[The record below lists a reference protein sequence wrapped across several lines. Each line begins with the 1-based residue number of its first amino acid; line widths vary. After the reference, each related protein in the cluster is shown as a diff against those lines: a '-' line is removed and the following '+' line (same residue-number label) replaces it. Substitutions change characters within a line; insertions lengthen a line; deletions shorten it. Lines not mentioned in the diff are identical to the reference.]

1 MLPVCIQLLP
11 KTVLPLRPFR
21 PWNGD
26 CPQRLDVVYSS
37 CALTLFLEKEDAI
50 PMTLT
55 EQTILLQAPNPAAA
69 ENGRKLSKKGSF
81 SALHK
86 TADETLYWGECA
98 GSGKNPYHVSIDWSD
113 PTAPVCRC
121 SCPSRQFPC
130 KHALGLMFEQL
141 SGKPFP
147 VAEIPPDIA
156 EKRAKQAARAA
167 KKDTAEPPK
176 PKKPNA
182 AAQKKKLARQLEGL
196 DMAGRMVEDLL
207 CAGVGSLAGSSAQA
221 FDKLA
226 KDLGSSYLTGLQT
239 AFTRIA
245 LAVRTVQKD
254 PKQADAAYAEA
265 LNSLIFLR
273 SVIKKSRS
281 FLQEKLN
288 AESYSAE
295 DTVLFEALGGVWKL
309 EDLQAIGAF
318 RENARLVQLSFD
330 VAFDEAK
337 KEYIERGWWLD
348 LDSGRIDQT
357 LNLRPAKA
365 LKYVKGDDSRFDLLE
380 VPLLCTYPGE
390 GNCRIRW
397 EHASTRPLTE
407 AERTSL
413 PALAQPDLAAAVKLT
428 KNQIKNTLLPKFLAV
443 LVPIGRL
450 GAVGEAFVLED
461 PKGARIVLRDR
472 PADGP
477 DHASTGRLALL
488 PEEVPPGSALFG
500 LMFYDEADHSLCL
513 HPYSLV
519 TGTHIVRLH
528 Y

>member
-1 MLPVCIQLLP
+1 M
-11 KTVLPLRPFR
+11 
-21 PWNGD
+21 
-26 CPQRLDVVYSS
+26 
-37 CALTLFLEKEDAI
+37 E
-50 PMTLT
+50 LT
-55 EQTILLQAPNPAAA
+55 EQFILLQAPSPAAA
-69 ENGRKLSKKGSF
+69 ANGRKLSQTGRF
-81 SALHK
+81 SALRR
-86 TADETLYWGECA
+86 TGDRTLYWGECA
-98 GSGKNPYHVSIDWSD
+98 GSGKQPYRVSVDWTVPD
-113 PTAPVCRC
+113 APVCRC

-130 KHALGLMFEQL
+130 KHALGLLFEQL
-141 SGKPFP
+141 SEKTFE
-147 VAEIPPDIA
+147 VAELPQDIA
-156 EKRAKQAARAA
+156 DKRARQAARTEKKAAEAA
-167 KKDTAEPPK
+167 KPK
-176 PKKPNA
+176 RTNT

-196 DMAGRMVEDLL
+196 DMAERMAADLL
-207 CAGVGSLAGSSAQA
+207 TAGVGTLAGSSAQA

-380 VPLLCTYPGE
+380 VPVLCTYPGE